1 MRAQL
6 YVGNLSYTTV
16 GADLQTLFA
25 EAGQVVSVALL
36 KNRDMNN
43 PKGFALI
50 EMSTRSEAKKAIML
64 LNGFTLDNRKL
75 RVNLARPLTRA
86 SGSNQRS
93 WGKRRQ
99 VGKIEE
105 TLMQFKVDDFVVH
118 PVHGIG
124 HIVEIAEKRFSGKE
138 TRLYYK
144 LIWPRRVVWIPVEA
158 QATIG
163 LRLVTAKSDLERY
176 RNLLKS
182 RPVPLPQKHYLRHL
196 ELVGRLKQ
204 SSFQVVCEVVRDLT
218 AWGWRKPL
226 GSADTTILQKARE
239 SLYQEW
245 ATAAGVTNLEAIK
258 EIDALLGASQQAFMG

>member
-1 MRAQL
+1 
-6 YVGNLSYTTV
+6 
-16 GADLQTLFA
+16 
-25 EAGQVVSVALL
+25 
-36 KNRDMNN
+36 
-43 PKGFALI
+43 
-50 EMSTRSEAKKAIML
+50 MSTRSEAKKAIML

-144 LIWPRRVVWIPVEA
+144 LIWPRRVE
-158 QATIG
+158 QA
-163 LRLVTAKSDLERY
+163 
-176 RNLLKS
+176 
-182 RPVPLPQKHYLRHL
+182 
-196 ELVGRLKQ
+196 
-204 SSFQVVCEVVRDLT
+204 
-218 AWGWRKPL
+218 
-226 GSADTTILQKARE
+226 
-239 SLYQEW
+239 
-245 ATAAGVTNLEAIK
+245 
-258 EIDALLGASQQAFMG
+258 ASIWL

>member
-6 YVGNLSYTTV
+6 YVGNLSYSTV

-144 LIWPRRVVWIPVEA
+144 LIWPRGVWSGYPSRRKRPL
-158 QATIG
+158 G
-163 LRLVTAKSDLERY
+163 CDW
-176 RNLLKS
+176 S
-182 RPVPLPQKHYLRHL
+182 RPR
-196 ELVGRLKQ
+196 
-204 SSFQVVCEVVRDLT
+204 
-218 AWGWRKPL
+218 
-226 GSADTTILQKARE
+226 
-239 SLYQEW
+239 
-245 ATAAGVTNLEAIK
+245 AI
-258 EIDALLGASQQAFMG
+258 